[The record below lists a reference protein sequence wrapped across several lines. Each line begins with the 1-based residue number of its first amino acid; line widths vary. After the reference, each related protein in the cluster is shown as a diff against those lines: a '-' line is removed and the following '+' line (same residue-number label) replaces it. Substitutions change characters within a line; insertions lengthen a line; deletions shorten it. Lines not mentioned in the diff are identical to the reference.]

1 MKRKNQGKRTTTS
14 VASSAASMQSPDA
27 DYGGGGPTNSPKHG
41 RSRAKSDMLSK
52 VALLFVL
59 LPHMAQT
66 KYARGKEF
74 FSTFSLLFFHRD
86 EMYMSKLLQQRE
98 K

>member
-1 MKRKNQGKRTTTS
+1 M
-14 VASSAASMQSPDA
+14 ASSAASMQSPDA
-27 DYGGGGPTNSPKHG
+27 DYGGGGPTSSPKHG

-74 FSTFSLLFFHRD
+74 FSTFSLVFPP
-86 EMYMSKLLQQRE
+86 
-98 K
+98 